1 MKVRKAV
8 IPAAGFGTRML
19 PASKSVPKEMLPIY
33 DKPTLHHIVKEV
45 VDSGITDIL
54 IIISKDKGSIEDYFD
69 VNFELEYELNK
80 KSSEISGE
88 IHELSKM
95 ANIYTIRQK
104 KKNGLGDAIKYAE
117 SFVGDEPFAILLGD
131 DIIYNTSDE
140 LPCIKQMADIY
151 EKEETPVLGVQEVSW
166 DDVDKYG
173 IVNGVK
179 TSDRITE
186 VESLVEKPSRE
197 EATTNLAILG
207 RYIVTPDIFPILHET
222 KPGKN
227 NEIQLTDALNKLAEK
242 RKMIA
247 YDFIGK
253 RYDVGNKLGFVKAT
267 VDFALHDLS
276 LIHISEPTRQCCTSR
291 MPSSA

>member
-80 KSSEISGE
+80 KSSEISRE

-117 SFVGDEPFAILLGD
+117 SFVGDDPFAILLGD
-131 DIIYNTSDE
+131 DIIYNTPDE

-151 EKEETPVLGVQEVSW
+151 EKEETPILGVQEVSW

-186 VESLVEKPSRE
+186 VKSLVEKPSRE

-242 RKMIA
+242 RKMFA

-253 RYDVGNKLGFVKAT
+253 RYDVGNKLGFVI
-267 VDFALHDLS
+267 DFALHDDKIKDEL
-276 LIHISEPTRQCCTSR
+276 LEFLREK
-291 MPSSA
+291 

>member
-80 KSSEISGE
+80 KSSEISRE

-151 EKEETPVLGVQEVSW
+151 EKEEAPVLGVQEVSW

-247 YDFIGK
+247 YDFIGN

-267 VDFALHDLS
+267 VDFALHDDKIKDEL
-276 LIHISEPTRQCCTSR
+276 LEFLREK
-291 MPSSA
+291 

>member
-1 MKVRKAV
+1 MKVKKAV

-80 KSSEISGE
+80 KSSEISKE
-88 IHELSKM
+88 IHRLSEL
-95 ANIYTIRQK
+95 ANIYTVRQK
-104 KKNGLGDAIKYAE
+104 RKNGLGDAIRYAE
-117 SFVGDEPFAILLGD
+117 SFVENDPFAILLGD
-131 DIIYNTSDE
+131 DIVYNSSDE
-140 LPCIKQMADIY
+140 KPCIKQMMDIY
-151 EKEETPVLGVQEVSW
+151 EKEECPILGVQKVNW
-166 DDVDKYG
+166 DDVSKYG
-173 IVNGVK
+173 IVNGK
-179 TSDRITE
+179 QIQDRITE
-186 VESLVEKPSRE
+186 VQSLVEKPSRQ

-207 RYIVTPDIFPILHET
+207 RYIVTPDIFPILHDT

-227 NEIQLTDALNKLAEK
+227 NEIQLTDALNKLASK
-242 RKMIA
+242 RKMLA

-267 VDFALHDLS
+267 VDFALNDPKIQDEL
-276 LIHISEPTRQCCTSR
+276 LKFLREK
-291 MPSSA
+291 

>member
-80 KSSEISGE
+80 KSSEISRE

-267 VDFALHDLS
+267 VDFALHDEKIKDEL
-276 LIHISEPTRQCCTSR
+276 LEFLREK
-291 MPSSA
+291 

>member
-1 MKVRKAV
+1 MKIRKAV

-80 KSSEISGE
+80 KSSEISRE

-117 SFVGDEPFAILLGD
+117 SFVGGEPFAILLGD

-267 VDFALHDLS
+267 VDFALHDDKIKDEL
-276 LIHISEPTRQCCTSR
+276 LEFLREK
-291 MPSSA
+291 

>member
-151 EKEETPVLGVQEVSW
+151 ETEESPVLGVQEVSW
-166 DDVDKYG
+166 EDVDKYG

-267 VDFALHDLS
+267 VDFALHDEKIKDEL
-276 LIHISEPTRQCCTSR
+276 LEFLREK
-291 MPSSA
+291 

>member
-151 EKEETPVLGVQEVSW
+151 EKEESPVLGVQEVSW
-166 DDVDKYG
+166 EDVDKYG

-267 VDFALHDLS
+267 VDFALHDEKIKDEL
-276 LIHISEPTRQCCTSR
+276 LEFLREK
-291 MPSSA
+291 

>member
-80 KSSEISGE
+80 KSSEISRE

-151 EKEETPVLGVQEVSW
+151 EKEEAPVLGVQEVSW

-267 VDFALHDLS
+267 VDFALHDDKIKDEL
-276 LIHISEPTRQCCTSR
+276 LEFLRKK
-291 MPSSA
+291 

>member
-80 KSSEISGE
+80 KSSEISQE

-117 SFVGDEPFAILLGD
+117 SFVGGEPFAILLGD

-166 DDVDKYG
+166 EDVDKYG

-267 VDFALHDLS
+267 VDFALHDDKIKDEL
-276 LIHISEPTRQCCTSR
+276 LEFLREK
-291 MPSSA
+291 

>member
-1 MKVRKAV
+1 MKIRKAV

-80 KSSEISGE
+80 KSSEISRE

-151 EKEETPVLGVQEVSW
+151 EKKESPILGVQEVSW

-267 VDFALHDLS
+267 VDFALHDEKIKDEL
-276 LIHISEPTRQCCTSR
+276 LEFLREK
-291 MPSSA
+291 

>member
-80 KSSEISGE
+80 KSSEISRE

-117 SFVGDEPFAILLGD
+117 SFVGNEPFAILLGD
-131 DIIYNTSDE
+131 DIIYNTPDE
-140 LPCIKQMADIY
+140 LPCIKQMVDIY
-151 EKEETPVLGVQEVSW
+151 ETEQSPILGVQKVSW
-166 DDVDKYG
+166 EDVSKYG
-173 IVNGVK
+173 IVNGEK

-186 VESLVEKPSRE
+186 VKSLVEKPSRE

-267 VDFALHDLS
+267 VDFALNDEKIKDEL
-276 LIHISEPTRQCCTSR
+276 LEFLREK
-291 MPSSA
+291 

>member
-80 KSSEISGE
+80 KSSEISRE

-151 EKEETPVLGVQEVSW
+151 EKEESPVLGVQEVSW

-267 VDFALHDLS
+267 VDFALHDEKIKDEL
-276 LIHISEPTRQCCTSR
+276 LEFLREK
-291 MPSSA
+291 

>member
-80 KSSEISGE
+80 KSSEISRE

-151 EKEETPVLGVQEVSW
+151 EKKESPILGVQEVSW

-267 VDFALHDLS
+267 VDFALNDDKIKDEL
-276 LIHISEPTRQCCTSR
+276 LEFLREK
-291 MPSSA
+291 

>member
-151 EKEETPVLGVQEVSW
+151 EKEESPILGVQEVSW
-166 DDVDKYG
+166 EDVDKYG

-267 VDFALHDLS
+267 VDFALHDDKIKDEL
-276 LIHISEPTRQCCTSR
+276 LEFLREK
-291 MPSSA
+291 

>member
-1 MKVRKAV
+1 MKIRKAV

-80 KSSEISGE
+80 KSSEISRE

-117 SFVGDEPFAILLGD
+117 SFVGGEPFAILLGD

-267 VDFALHDLS
+267 VDFALHDEKIKDEL
-276 LIHISEPTRQCCTSR
+276 LEFLREK
-291 MPSSA
+291 

>member
-131 DIIYNTSDE
+131 DIIYNTEDE

-151 EKEETPVLGVQEVSW
+151 EKEEAPVLGVQEVSW

-267 VDFALHDLS
+267 VDFALHDEKIKDEL
-276 LIHISEPTRQCCTSR
+276 LEFLREK
-291 MPSSA
+291 

>member
-1 MKVRKAV
+1 MKIRKAV

-117 SFVGDEPFAILLGD
+117 SFVGGEPFAILLGD
-131 DIIYNTSDE
+131 DIIYNTEDE

-151 EKEETPVLGVQEVSW
+151 EREESPVLGVQEVSW

-179 TSDRITE
+179 TLDRITE

-267 VDFALHDLS
+267 VDFALHDEKIKDEL
-276 LIHISEPTRQCCTSR
+276 LEFLREK
-291 MPSSA
+291 

>member
-80 KSSEISGE
+80 KSSEISRE

-117 SFVGDEPFAILLGD
+117 SFVGGEPFAILLGD

-151 EKEETPVLGVQEVSW
+151 EKEEAPVLGVQEVSW

-267 VDFALHDLS
+267 VDFALHDEKIKDEL
-276 LIHISEPTRQCCTSR
+276 LEFLREK
-291 MPSSA
+291 

>member
-1 MKVRKAV
+1 MKIRKAV

-80 KSSEISGE
+80 KSSEISRE

-151 EKEETPVLGVQEVSW
+151 EREESPILGVQEVSW
-166 DDVDKYG
+166 EDVDKYG

-267 VDFALHDLS
+267 VDFALHDEKIKDEL
-276 LIHISEPTRQCCTSR
+276 LEFLREK
-291 MPSSA
+291 

>member
-80 KSSEISGE
+80 KSSEISRE

-131 DIIYNTSDE
+131 DIIYNASDE
-140 LPCIKQMADIY
+140 LPCIKQMVDIY
-151 EKEETPVLGVQEVSW
+151 ETEESPILGVQEVSW
-166 DDVDKYG
+166 EDVDKYG

-186 VESLVEKPSRE
+186 VKSLVEKPSRD

-267 VDFALHDLS
+267 VDFALHDEKIKDEL
-276 LIHISEPTRQCCTSR
+276 LEFLREK
-291 MPSSA
+291 

>member
-33 DKPTLHHIVKEV
+33 DKPTLHHIVKEI

-80 KSSEISGE
+80 KSSEISRE

-117 SFVGDEPFAILLGD
+117 SFVGGEPFAILLGD

-151 EKEETPVLGVQEVSW
+151 EKEEAPVLGVQEVSW

-267 VDFALHDLS
+267 VDFALHDDKIKDEL
-276 LIHISEPTRQCCTSR
+276 LEFLREK
-291 MPSSA
+291 

>member
-1 MKVRKAV
+1 MKIRKAV

-80 KSSEISGE
+80 KSSEISQE

-140 LPCIKQMADIY
+140 IPCIKQMADIY
-151 EKEETPVLGVQEVSW
+151 EKKDAPVLGVQEVSW

-267 VDFALHDLS
+267 VDFALHDDKIKDEL
-276 LIHISEPTRQCCTSR
+276 LDFLREK
-291 MPSSA
+291 

>member
-80 KSSEISGE
+80 KSSEISRE

-140 LPCIKQMADIY
+140 IPCIKQMADIY
-151 EKEETPVLGVQEVSW
+151 EKQESPILGVQKVSW
-166 DDVDKYG
+166 EDVDKYG

-267 VDFALHDLS
+267 VDFALHDDLVILVLS
-276 LIHISEPTRQCCTSR
+276 QDQTLN
-291 MPSSA
+291 

>member
-1 MKVRKAV
+1 MKIRKAV

-117 SFVGDEPFAILLGD
+117 SFVGNEPFAILLGD
-131 DIIYNTSDE
+131 DIIYNTEDE

-151 EKEETPVLGVQEVSW
+151 EKEESPVLGVQEVSW
-166 DDVDKYG
+166 EDVDKYG

-267 VDFALHDLS
+267 VDFALHDEKIKDEL
-276 LIHISEPTRQCCTSR
+276 LEFLREK
-291 MPSSA
+291 

>member
-80 KSSEISGE
+80 KSSEISRE

-151 EKEETPVLGVQEVSW
+151 EREETPVLGVQEVSW

-267 VDFALHDLS
+267 VDFALNDEKIKDEL
-276 LIHISEPTRQCCTSR
+276 LKFLREK
-291 MPSSA
+291 

>member
-80 KSSEISGE
+80 KSSEISRE

-117 SFVGDEPFAILLGD
+117 SFVGNEPFAILLGD

-151 EKEETPVLGVQEVSW
+151 EREETPVLGVQEVSW

-267 VDFALHDLS
+267 VDFALHDEKIKDEL
-276 LIHISEPTRQCCTSR
+276 LEFLREK
-291 MPSSA
+291 

>member
-80 KSSEISGE
+80 KSSEISRE

-151 EKEETPVLGVQEVSW
+151 EKEEAPVLGVQEVSW

-267 VDFALHDLS
+267 VDFALHDDKIKDEL
-276 LIHISEPTRQCCTSR
+276 LEFLREK
-291 MPSSA
+291 

>member
-80 KSSEISGE
+80 KSSEISRE

-117 SFVGDEPFAILLGD
+117 SFVGGEPFAILLGD

-151 EKEETPVLGVQEVSW
+151 EKEEAPVLGVQEVSW

-267 VDFALHDLS
+267 VDFALNDEKIKDELMEF
-276 LIHISEPTRQCCTSR
+276 LRQK
-291 MPSSA
+291 

>member
-1 MKVRKAV
+1 MKIRKAV

-80 KSSEISGE
+80 KSSEISRE

-140 LPCIKQMADIY
+140 LPCIKQMVDIY
-151 EKEETPVLGVQEVSW
+151 ETEQSPVLGVQEVSW

-267 VDFALHDLS
+267 VDFALHDEKIKDEL
-276 LIHISEPTRQCCTSR
+276 LEFLREK
-291 MPSSA
+291 

>member
-80 KSSEISGE
+80 KSSEISRE

-186 VESLVEKPSRE
+186 VESLVEKPSRD

-267 VDFALHDLS
+267 VDFALHDDKIKDEL
-276 LIHISEPTRQCCTSR
+276 LEFLREK
-291 MPSSA
+291 

>member
-1 MKVRKAV
+1 MKIRKAV

-117 SFVGDEPFAILLGD
+117 SFVGDETFAILLGD

-151 EKEETPVLGVQEVSW
+151 ETEESPVLGVQEVSW
-166 DDVDKYG
+166 EDVDKYG

-267 VDFALHDLS
+267 VDFALHDEKIKDEL
-276 LIHISEPTRQCCTSR
+276 LEFLREK
-291 MPSSA
+291 

>member
-117 SFVGDEPFAILLGD
+117 SFVGNEPFAILLGD

-151 EKEETPVLGVQEVSW
+151 EREESPVLGVQEVSW
-166 DDVDKYG
+166 EDVDKYG

-267 VDFALHDLS
+267 VDFALHDEKIKDEL
-276 LIHISEPTRQCCTSR
+276 LEFLREK
-291 MPSSA
+291 

>member
-19 PASKSVPKEMLPIY
+19 PASKSVPQEMLPIY

-80 KSSEISGE
+80 KSSEISRE

-151 EKEETPVLGVQEVSW
+151 EREETPVLGVQEVSW

-267 VDFALHDLS
+267 VDFALHDDKIRDEL
-276 LIHISEPTRQCCTSR
+276 LEFLREK
-291 MPSSA
+291 

>member
-80 KSSEISGE
+80 KSSEISRE

-131 DIIYNTSDE
+131 DIIYNTPNE
-140 LPCIKQMADIY
+140 LPCIKQMVDIY
-151 EKEETPVLGVQEVSW
+151 ETEQSPILGVQKVSW
-166 DDVDKYG
+166 EDVSKYG
-173 IVNGVK
+173 IVNGEK

-186 VESLVEKPSRE
+186 VESLVEKPNRD

-267 VDFALHDLS
+267 VDFALHDEKIKDEL
-276 LIHISEPTRQCCTSR
+276 LEFLREK
-291 MPSSA
+291 

>member
-80 KSSEISGE
+80 KSSEISRE

-104 KKNGLGDAIKYAE
+104 KKDGLGDAIKYAE

-151 EKEETPVLGVQEVSW
+151 EKEESPILGVQEVSW
-166 DDVDKYG
+166 EDVDKYG

-186 VESLVEKPSRE
+186 VESLVEKPSRS

-267 VDFALHDLS
+267 VDFALHDDKIKDEL
-276 LIHISEPTRQCCTSR
+276 LEFLREK
-291 MPSSA
+291 

>member
-1 MKVRKAV
+1 MRIRKAV

-151 EKEETPVLGVQEVSW
+151 ETEESPVLGVQEVSW
-166 DDVDKYG
+166 EDVDKYG

-267 VDFALHDLS
+267 VDFALHDEKIKDEL
-276 LIHISEPTRQCCTSR
+276 LEFLREK
-291 MPSSA
+291 

>member
-19 PASKSVPKEMLPIY
+19 PGSKSVPKEMLPIY

-80 KSSEISGE
+80 KSSEISRE

-140 LPCIKQMADIY
+140 IPCIKQMADIY
-151 EKEETPVLGVQEVSW
+151 EKEEAPVLGVQEVSW

-186 VESLVEKPSRE
+186 VESLVEKPSRS

-267 VDFALHDLS
+267 VDFALHDEKIKDEL
-276 LIHISEPTRQCCTSR
+276 LEFLREK
-291 MPSSA
+291 

>member
-80 KSSEISGE
+80 KSSEISRE

-151 EKEETPVLGVQEVSW
+151 EKEESPVLGVQEVSW

-267 VDFALHDLS
+267 VDFALNDEKIKDEL
-276 LIHISEPTRQCCTSR
+276 LEFLREK
-291 MPSSA
+291 